1 MAAKFHY
8 RDAPSLGEKSSF
20 QSYLSEDE
28 ELVLVTGLSAA
39 YMRQECIIFFAFP
52 GGIVGIAGA
61 VLGWFLGI
69 DKVWVAVMVGVLMII
84 TTIFKTWHL
93 YNANRYI
100 FTTRRVMIKKGLF
113 SVKLTAVLYDKITHI
128 EVDQSFVD
136 RALLHHGDI
145 IINTAGS
152 NKNEMILHYVDYP
165 MELKN
170 LLERL
175 INREREHY
183 GLRPSSV
190 SSVEGEVIEEI

>member
-1 MAAKFHY
+1 MAKFHY
-8 RDAPSLGEKSSF
+8 RDAPSLNQKSAF

-39 YMRQECIIFFAFP
+39 FIRQELLLYFAFP
-52 GGIVGIAGA
+52 GIIVGLAEA

-69 DKVWVAVMVGVLMII
+69 DKVWVAVLAVILMII
-84 TTIFKTWHL
+84 TTIIKTWHL
-93 YNANRYI
+93 YNANRYL

-128 EVDQSFVD
+128 EVDQSFFD
-136 RALLHHGDI
+136 RVFLHHGDI

-152 NKNEMILHYVDYP
+152 NKNEMILKYVDYP

-183 GLRPSSV
+183 GLRPAAA
-190 SSVEGEVIEEI
+190 SSVEGEILEDEG